1 MADRVFVTGIGIICA
16 IGKNTGETLSSLR
29 ATRHGISK
37 LSILDSI
44 HRDELPTGEIKLTN
58 EELAMMAG
66 VTDIDMNP
74 RTALLG
80 MIAAEEALHSAGIDP
95 TDKQYRTGVISASTV
110 GGMDKTEINYRNYH
124 LGKPYNNFVLTHDCS
139 YNTEQIATRFGFH
152 DMVSTISTACSSSAN
167 SIMFGAR
174 MIRHG
179 MLDRVLAGG
188 SDSMSKFTLNGFNTL
203 MILDKQHCR
212 PFDKSRTGLNL
223 GEGAA
228 FLVLE
233 SEEALGNRVPLCEL
247 TGYANAND
255 AYHQTASSPDGYGPF
270 LSMKQAL
277 ESAKLNFPGIHPG
290 VTGTGVIS
298 YINAH
303 GTGTDN
309 NDLTEGIAIERIFGD
324 NIPLVSSTKPFTG
337 HTLGAAAAVEAVI
350 SILSIQNK
358 MVFPNLNFRE
368 KIDELHFEPVKELIT
383 GIELKHVLSN
393 SFGFGG
399 NDSTLIFSAC

>member
-1 MADRVFVTGIGIICA
+1 MAGRVFVTGIGIICA
-16 IGKNTGETLSSLR
+16 IGKNTGETLASLQ

-37 LSILDSI
+37 ISILETK
-44 HRDELPTGEIKLTN
+44 HRDELLTGEIKLTN
-58 EELAMMAG
+58 EELAALAG
-66 VTDIDMNP
+66 VSDPSLNP
-74 RTALLG
+74 RTAMLG
-80 MIAAEEALHSAGIDP
+80 MIAAEEALKNAGIDP
-95 TDKQYRTGVISASTV
+95 KDRQFRTGVISASTV
-110 GGMDKTEINYRNYH
+110 GGMDKTEMNYRKYK
-124 LGKPYNNFVLTHDCS
+124 LGYPYNNFVLTHDCS
-139 YNTEQIATRFGFH
+139 YNTEQIAARFGFH

-174 MIRHG
+174 LIRHG

-188 SDSMSKFTLNGFNTL
+188 SDSLSKFTLNGFNTL

-223 GEGAA
+223 GEGSA

-233 SEEALGNRVPLCEL
+233 SEQALGNRTPLCEL
-247 TGYANAND
+247 AGYANAND
-255 AYHQTASSPDGYGPF
+255 AFHQTASSPDGYGPF
-270 LSMKQAL
+270 LSMKNAL
-277 ESAKLNFPGIHPG
+277 TNAGLASRF
-290 VTGTGVIS
+290 IS

-309 NDLTEGIAIERIFGD
+309 NDLTEGIAIEKIFGD
-324 NIPLVSSTKPFTG
+324 SIPPVSSTKPFTG

-350 SILSIQNK
+350 SVLAIKNNFIP
-358 MVFPNLNFRE
+358 PNLNFKE
-368 KIDELHFEPVKELIT
+368 KIEELHFEPVKKMMT
-383 GIELKHVLSN
+383 GVGLKHVLSN

>member
-1 MADRVFVTGIGIICA
+1 MAGRVFVTGIGIICA
-16 IGKNTGETLSSLR
+16 IGRYTGETLASLQ
-29 ATRHGISK
+29 ANRHGIRK

-44 HRDELPTGEIKLTN
+44 HRNELPAGEILLTN
-58 EELAMMAG
+58 EELAVMAG
-66 VTDIDMNP
+66 VTDLDKNP
-74 RTALLG
+74 RTTLLG
-80 MIAAEEALHSAGIDP
+80 MIAAEEALHNAGIDP
-95 TDKQYRTGVISASTV
+95 KDKQFRTGVISASTV
-110 GGMDKTEINYRNYH
+110 GGMDKTEVNYRNYH
-124 LGKPYNNFVLTHDCS
+124 LGSPYNNFVLTHDCS
-139 YNTEQIATRFGFH
+139 YSTEQIATRFGFH

-174 MIRHG
+174 LIKHG

-188 SDSMSKFTLNGFNTL
+188 TDAMSKFTLNGFNTL

-233 SEEALGNRVPLCEL
+233 SEEALNGRTPLCEL
-247 TGYANAND
+247 SGYSNAND

-277 ESAKLNFPGIHPG
+277 ETAKL
-290 VTGTGVIS
+290 TGVRPGAIS

-324 NIPLVSSTKPFTG
+324 SIPLVSSTKPFTG
-337 HTLGAAAAVEAVI
+337 HTLGAAAAIEAVI
-350 SILSIQNK
+350 SILAIQNNI
-358 MVFPNLNFRE
+358 VLPNLNFKE
-368 KIDELHFEPVKELIT
+368 KIDELHFEPVKELIS

>member
-1 MADRVFVTGIGIICA
+1 MAGRVFVTGIGIICA
-16 IGKNTGETLSSLR
+16 IGKNTGETFASLR

-44 HRDELPTGEIKLTN
+44 HRDELPTGEIKLSN
-58 EELAMMAG
+58 EELAVLAG
-66 VTDIDMNP
+66 VTDPDMNP

-80 MIAAEEALHSAGIDP
+80 MIAAEEALHNAGIDP
-95 TDKQYRTGVISASTV
+95 KDRQYRTGVISASTV

-139 YNTEQIATRFGFH
+139 YSTEQIATRLGFR

-174 MIRHG
+174 LIKHG
-179 MLDRVLAGG
+179 LLDRVLAGG
-188 SDSMSKFTLNGFNTL
+188 ADSMSKFTLNGFNTL
-203 MILDKQHCR
+203 MILDKNHCR

-233 SEEALGNRVPLCEL
+233 SEEALGNRTPLCEL
-247 TGYANAND
+247 SGYANAND

-270 LSMKQAL
+270 LSMQNAL
-277 ESAKLNFPGIHPG
+277 LNAGLEPRFID
-290 VTGTGVIS
+290 

-309 NDLTEGIAIERIFGD
+309 NDLTEGIAIERIFGE

-350 SILSIQNK
+350 SILSIQHK

-368 KIDELHFEPVKELIT
+368 KMDELHFEPVKEIIT
-383 GIELKHVLSN
+383 GIEPKHVLSN

-399 NDSTLIFSAC
+399 NDSTLIFSAY

>member
-1 MADRVFVTGIGIICA
+1 MAGRVFVTGIGIICA
-16 IGKNTGETLSSLR
+16 IGKNTGETLASLR
-29 ATRHGISK
+29 ATRSGISH

-44 HRDELPTGEIKLTN
+44 HRDILPTGEIKLTN
-58 EELAMMAG
+58 EELATMAG
-66 VTDIDMNP
+66 ITDLDMHP

-80 MIAAEEALHSAGIDP
+80 LIAAEEAVQSAGIDP
-95 TDKQYRTGVISASTV
+95 KNKNFRTGVISASTV

-124 LGKPYNNFVLTHDCS
+124 LGKPYNDFVLTHDCGDS
-139 YNTEQIATRFGFH
+139 TEKIAIRLGFR

-174 MIRHG
+174 LIKHG

-188 SDSMSKFTLNGFNTL
+188 TDAMSKFTLNGFHTL

-212 PFDKSRTGLNL
+212 PFDKSRMGLNL

-228 FLVLE
+228 FLVIE
-233 SEEALGNRVPLCEL
+233 SEKALEGRKPLCEL
-247 TGYANAND
+247 TGFANAND
-255 AYHQTASSPDGYGPF
+255 AYHQTASSPDGYGPY
-270 LSMKQAL
+270 LSMTQAL
-277 ESAKLNFPGIHPG
+277 DYAGIHSG
-290 VTGTGVIS
+290 EIS

-309 NDLTEGIAIERIFGD
+309 NDLTEGIAIERIFGGQV
-324 NIPLVSSTKPFTG
+324 PLVSSTKPFTG

-350 SILSIQNK
+350 SILSIQNE

-368 KIDELHFEPVKELIT
+368 KMDELHFEPVKEIIT
-383 GIELKHVLSN
+383 GIKLKHVLSN

>member
-1 MADRVFVTGIGIICA
+1 MAGRVFVTGIGIICA
-16 IGKNTGETLSSLR
+16 IGKNTGETLAALR
-29 ATRHGISK
+29 AGRHGIGK
-37 LSILDSI
+37 ITVLDTV
-44 HRDELPTGEIKLTN
+44 HHDELPAGEIKLTN
-58 EELAMMAG
+58 TELAAIAG

-80 MIAAEEALHSAGIDP
+80 MIAAAEALQNAGIDP
-95 TDKQYRTGVISASTV
+95 KDNRFRTGVISASTV
-110 GGMDKTEINYRNYH
+110 GGMDKTEINYRHYEK
-124 LGKPYNNFVLTHDCS
+124 GKPYNNFVLTHDCS
-139 YNTEQIATRFGFH
+139 YSTEQIAARLGFR
-152 DMVSTISTACSSSAN
+152 DMVSTVSTACSSSAN

-174 MIRHG
+174 LIRHG
-179 MLDRVLAGG
+179 LLDRVLAGG
-188 SDSMSKFTLNGFNTL
+188 SDSLSKFTLNGFNAL
-203 MILDKQHCR
+203 MILDKHHCR

-233 SEEALGNRVPLCEL
+233 SEAALGNRTPLCEL

-270 LSMKQAL
+270 LSMNQAL
-277 ESAKLNFPGIHPG
+277 EIAKLSFPGIHPG
-290 VTGTGVIS
+290 VGGAIS

-309 NDLTEGIAIERIFGD
+309 NDLTEGIAIGRIFGD
-324 NIPLVSSTKPFTG
+324 AIPPVSSTKPFTG

-350 SILSIQNK
+350 SILSIRHNTI
-358 MVFPNLNFRE
+358 FPNLNFNE
-368 KIDELHFEPVKELIT
+368 KIEELKFEPVREMIT
-383 GIELKHVLSN
+383 GVTLKHVLSN

>member
-1 MADRVFVTGIGIICA
+1 MAGRVFVTGIGIICA
-16 IGKNTGETLSSLR
+16 IGKNTGETLASLCSNK
-29 ATRHGISK
+29 HGIGRI
-37 LSILDSI
+37 SILDTI
-44 HRDELPTGEIKLTN
+44 HRDDLPAGEIKLTN
-58 EELAMMAG
+58 EELAVMAG
-66 VTDIDMNP
+66 NADITMNP

-80 MIAAEEALHSAGIDP
+80 MIAAGEALSNAGIDP
-95 TDKQYRTGVISASTV
+95 KDQRFRTGVISASTV

-124 LGKPYNNFVLTHDCS
+124 LGAPHNNFVLTHDCS
-139 YNTEQIATRFGFH
+139 YSTEQIAARLGFRN
-152 DMVSTISTACSSSAN
+152 MVSTISTACSSSAN

-174 MIRHG
+174 LIRHG
-179 MLDRVLAGG
+179 LLDRVLAGG
-188 SDSMSKFTLNGFNTL
+188 SDSLSKFTLNGFNTL
-203 MILDKQHCR
+203 MILDKHHGR

-233 SEEALGNRVPLCEL
+233 SEEALGRRMPLCEL

-270 LSMKQAL
+270 LSMKEAL
-277 ESAKLNFPGIHPG
+277 STANLDPGA
-290 VTGTGVIS
+290 IS

-309 NDLTEGIAIERIFGD
+309 NDLTEGIAIGRIFGD
-324 NIPLVSSTKPFTG
+324 AIPPVSSTKPFTG

-350 SILSIQNK
+350 SILSIQNNTI
-358 MVFPNLNFRE
+358 FPNLNFME
-368 KIDELHFEPVKELIT
+368 KIDELHFEPVKEIIKN
-383 GIELKHVLSN
+383 IELKHVLSN

>member
-1 MADRVFVTGIGIICA
+1 MAGRVFVTGIGIICA
-16 IGKNTGETLSSLR
+16 IGKNAGETFASLR
-29 ATRHGISK
+29 DTRHGISK

-58 EELAMMAG
+58 EELAIMAG
-66 VTDIDMNP
+66 ITDLDMNP

-80 MIAAEEALHSAGIDP
+80 MIAAEEALHNAGIDP
-95 TDKQYRTGVISASTV
+95 KDNQYRTGVISASTV

-124 LGKPYNNFVLTHDCS
+124 LGKPYNNFVLTHDSS
-139 YNTEQIATRFGFH
+139 YSTEQIAIRLGFR

-174 MIRHG
+174 LIKHG

-188 SDSMSKFTLNGFNTL
+188 TDAMSKFTLNGFNTL
-203 MILDKQHCR
+203 MILDKNHCR

-233 SEEALGNRVPLCEL
+233 SEEALGSRTPLCEL

-270 LSMKQAL
+270 LSMNNAL
-277 ESAKLNFPGIHPG
+277 LNAGLKPRFID
-290 VTGTGVIS
+290 

-309 NDLTEGIAIERIFGD
+309 NDLTEGIAIERIFGE

-358 MVFPNLNFRE
+358 MVFPNLNFKE

>member
-1 MADRVFVTGIGIICA
+1 MTGRIYVTGIGIICA
-16 IGKNTGETLSSLR
+16 IGNNAVETFASLR

-37 LSILDSI
+37 LTILDSI
-44 HRDELPTGEIKLTN
+44 HRNELPTGEIKLTN
-58 EELAMMAG
+58 EELAVMAG
-66 VTDIDMNP
+66 ITDIDMNP
-74 RTALLG
+74 RTTLLG
-80 MIAAEEALHSAGIDP
+80 MIAAEEALRNACIDP
-95 TDKQYRTGVISASTV
+95 QDKHYRTGVISASTV
-110 GGMDKTEINYRNYH
+110 GGMDKTEINYRNYN

-139 YNTEQIATRFGFH
+139 FGTEQIAIRQGFR

-174 MIRHG
+174 LIRHG

-188 SDSMSKFTLNGFNTL
+188 TDALSKFTLNGFNTL

-233 SEEALGNRVPLCEL
+233 SEEALGNRTPLCEL
-247 TGYANAND
+247 SGYANAND

-270 LSMKQAL
+270 LSMQQAL
-277 ESAKLNFPGIHPG
+277 ATAQLNHPG
-290 VTGTGVIS
+290 LQPGSIS

-309 NDLTEGIAIERIFGD
+309 NDLTEGIAIERTFRE

-350 SILSIQNK
+350 SILAIKNS

-368 KIDELHFEPVKELIT
+368 KIDELHFEPVKELLSD
-383 GIELKHVLSN
+383 IELKHVLSN

>member
-1 MADRVFVTGIGIICA
+1 MAERVFVTGIGIICA
-16 IGKNTGETLSSLR
+16 IGKNTGETFASLR
-29 ATRHGISK
+29 ATRSGISH

-44 HRDELPTGEIKLTN
+44 HRDILPTGEIKLTN
-58 EELAMMAG
+58 EELATLAG
-66 VTDIDMNP
+66 VTDLDMQS

-80 MIAAEEALHSAGIDP
+80 LIAAGEAVKYAGIDP
-95 TDKQYRTGVISASTV
+95 KDKHFRTGVISASTV
-110 GGMDKTEINYRNYH
+110 GGMDKTEINYRNYQF
-124 LGKPYNNFVLTHDCS
+124 GTPYNNFVLTHDCGDS
-139 YNTEQIATRFGFH
+139 TEKIAVRFGFR

-174 MIRHG
+174 LIKHG

-188 SDSMSKFTLNGFNTL
+188 TDAMSKFTLNGFHTL
-203 MILDKQHCR
+203 MILDKQACR
-212 PFDKSRTGLNL
+212 PFDKNRMGLNL

-233 SEEALGNRVPLCEL
+233 SEKALDGRVPLCEL

-270 LSMKQAL
+270 LSMSQAL
-277 ESAKLNFPGIHPG
+277 GSARLKPA
-290 VTGTGVIS
+290 VID

-309 NDLTEGIAIERIFGD
+309 NDLTEGIAIERIFGE
-324 NIPLVSSTKPFTG
+324 NIPLISSTKPFTG

-350 SILSIQNK
+350 SILSIQNQV
-358 MVFPNLNFRE
+358 VFPNLNFKE
-368 KIDELHFEPVKELIT
+368 KMDELHFEPVKEIIT
-383 GIELKHVLSN
+383 GKKLKHVLSN

>member
-1 MADRVFVTGIGIICA
+1 MAERVFVTGIGIICA
-16 IGKNTGETLSSLR
+16 IGKNTGETFASLQASR
-29 ATRHGISK
+29 SGISH

-44 HRDELPTGEIKLTN
+44 HRGTLPAGEIKLTN
-58 EELAMMAG
+58 EELGALAG
-66 VTDIDMNP
+66 ITDMDMYP
-74 RTALLG
+74 RTTLLG
-80 MIAAEEALHSAGIDP
+80 LIAAGEAVKHAAIEPKD
-95 TDKQYRTGVISASTV
+95 DHFRTGVISASTV

-124 LGKPYNNFVLTHDCS
+124 LGAPYNNFVLTHDCGDS
-139 YNTEQIATRFGFH
+139 TEKIAVRLGIH

-174 MIRHG
+174 LIRHG
-179 MLDRVLAGG
+179 LLDRAIAGG
-188 SDSMSKFTLNGFNTL
+188 TDAMSKFTLNGFHTL
-203 MILDKQHCR
+203 MILDKQPCR
-212 PFDKSRTGLNL
+212 PFDKNRMGLNL

-233 SEEALGNRVPLCEL
+233 SEKALGGRAPLCEL
-247 TGYANAND
+247 SGYANAND
-255 AYHQTASSPDGYGPF
+255 ASSPDGYGPF
-270 LSMKQAL
+270 LSMSQAL
-277 ESAKLNFPGIHPG
+277 GFSGIHPAEIG
-290 VTGTGVIS
+290 

-309 NDLTEGIAIERIFGD
+309 NDLTEGIAIERIFGQ

-350 SILSIQNK
+350 SILSIKNQ
-358 MVFPNLNFRE
+358 MVFPNLNFHE
-368 KIDELHFEPVKELIT
+368 KMDELHFEPLKEMVT
-383 GIELKHVLSN
+383 GKILRHVLSN

>member
-16 IGKNTGETLSSLR
+16 IGKNTAETFDSLR
-29 ATRHGISK
+29 ATRSGISR

-44 HRDELPTGEIKLTN
+44 HRDELPAGEIKLTN
-58 EELAMMAG
+58 QELGDLAG
-66 VTDIDMNP
+66 ITDLDMHP

-80 MIAAEEALHSAGIDP
+80 MIAAEEALQSAGIDP
-95 TDKQYRTGVISASTV
+95 KDKQFRTGVIAASTV
-110 GGMDKTEINYRNYH
+110 GGMDKTEINYRNYN

-139 YNTEQIATRFGFH
+139 YNTEQIAIRFGFH

-174 MIRHG
+174 LIKHG
-179 MLDRVLAGG
+179 ILDRVLAGG
-188 SDSMSKFTLNGFNTL
+188 SDSLSKFTLNGFNTL

-212 PFDKSRTGLNL
+212 PFDKSRAGLNL

-233 SEEALGNRVPLCEL
+233 SEIALGDRTPLCEL
-247 TGYANAND
+247 SGYANAND

-270 LSMKQAL
+270 LSMTDAL
-277 ESAKLNFPGIHPG
+277 TNARLKPGFIQ
-290 VTGTGVIS
+290 

-309 NDLTEGIAIERIFGD
+309 NDLTEGIAIERIFGEQV
-324 NIPLVSSTKPFTG
+324 PLVSSTKPFTG

-350 SILSIQNK
+350 SILSIQNQ

-383 GIELKHVLSN
+383 GIKLQHVLSN

>member
-1 MADRVFVTGIGIICA
+1 MAGRVFVTGIGIICA
-16 IGKNTGETLSSLR
+16 IGKNTGETLASLR
-29 ATRHGISK
+29 ATRSGISH

-44 HRDELPTGEIKLTN
+44 HRDILPTGEIKLTN
-58 EELAMMAG
+58 EELAVMAG
-66 VTDIDMNP
+66 VTDLDMHP
-74 RTALLG
+74 RTSLLG
-80 MIAAEEALHSAGIDP
+80 LIAAEEAVKHAGIDP
-95 TDKQYRTGVISASTV
+95 KDNRFRTGVISASTV

-124 LGKPYNNFVLTHDCS
+124 LGKPYNDFVLTHDCGDS
-139 YNTEQIATRFGFH
+139 TEKIAVRLGFR

-174 MIRHG
+174 LIKHG

-188 SDSMSKFTLNGFNTL
+188 TDAMSKFTLNGFHTL

-212 PFDKSRTGLNL
+212 PFDKSRMGLNL

-233 SEEALGNRVPLCEL
+233 SEQALEGRIPLCEL
-247 TGYANAND
+247 SGFANAND
-255 AYHQTASSPDGYGPF
+255 AYHQTASSPDGYGPY
-270 LSMKQAL
+270 LSMTQAL
-277 ESAKLNFPGIHPG
+277 GSSGLKPGAIQ
-290 VTGTGVIS
+290 

-309 NDLTEGIAIERIFGD
+309 NDLTEGIAIERIFGGQV
-324 NIPLVSSTKPFTG
+324 PLVSSTKPFTG

-350 SILSIQNK
+350 SILSIQNE

-368 KIDELHFEPVKELIT
+368 KMDELHFEPVKEILT
-383 GIELKHVLSN
+383 GIMLKHVLSN

>member
-1 MADRVFVTGIGIICA
+1 MAGRVFVTGIGIICA
-16 IGKNTGETLSSLR
+16 IGKNTGETLASLR

-58 EELAMMAG
+58 AELAKLAG
-66 VTDIDMNP
+66 VTNLDMNP

-80 MIAAEEALHSAGIDP
+80 MIAAEEALHNAGIDP
-95 TDKQYRTGVISASTV
+95 KDRQFRTGVISASTV
-110 GGMDKTEINYRNYH
+110 GGMDKTEINYRNYN

-139 YNTEQIATRFGFH
+139 YSTEQIAARFGFH

-174 MIRHG
+174 LIKHG
-179 MLDRVLAGG
+179 MLDRALAGG

-203 MILDKQHCR
+203 MILDKHHCR

-223 GEGAA
+223 GEGSA

-233 SEEALGNRVPLCEL
+233 SEEALGNRTPLCEL
-247 TGYANAND
+247 SGYANAND
-255 AYHQTASSPDGYGPF
+255 AFHQTASSPDGYGPF
-270 LSMKQAL
+270 LSMQQAL
-277 ESAKLNFPGIHPG
+277 GSARLKPG
-290 VTGTGVIS
+290 VIQ

-324 NIPLVSSTKPFTG
+324 SIPLVSSTKPFTG

-358 MVFPNLNFRE
+358 MVFPNLNFKE
-368 KIDELHFEPVKELIT
+368 KIDELHFEPVRELIT
-383 GIELKHVLSN
+383 GVELKHVLSN

>member
-1 MADRVFVTGIGIICA
+1 MAGRVFVTGIGIICA
-16 IGKNTGETLSSLR
+16 IGKNTGETLASLR

-44 HRDELPTGEIKLTN
+44 HRDELPTGEIKLSN
-58 EELAMMAG
+58 EQLAVMAG
-66 VTDIDMNP
+66 VTDPDMNP

-80 MIAAEEALHSAGIDP
+80 MIAAEEALHNAGIDP
-95 TDKQYRTGVISASTV
+95 KDRQYRTGVISASTV

-139 YNTEQIATRFGFH
+139 YSTEQIATRLGFR

-174 MIRHG
+174 LIKHG
-179 MLDRVLAGG
+179 LLDRVLAGG
-188 SDSMSKFTLNGFNTL
+188 ADSMSKFTLNGFNTL
-203 MILDKQHCR
+203 MILDKNHCR

-233 SEEALGNRVPLCEL
+233 SEEALGNRTPLCEL
-247 TGYANAND
+247 SGYANAND

-270 LSMKQAL
+270 LSMQNAL
-277 ESAKLNFPGIHPG
+277 LNAGLEPRFID
-290 VTGTGVIS
+290 

-309 NDLTEGIAIERIFGD
+309 NDLTEGIAIERIFGE

-350 SILSIQNK
+350 SILSIQHK
-358 MVFPNLNFRE
+358 MVFPNLNFKE
-368 KIDELHFEPVKELIT
+368 KMDDLHFDPVKEIII
-383 GIELKHVLSN
+383 GIEPKHVLSN

>member
-1 MADRVFVTGIGIICA
+1 MADRVFITGIGIICA
-16 IGKNTGETLSSLR
+16 IGKNTGETFASLR
-29 ATRHGISK
+29 AGRHGIGK
-37 LSILDSI
+37 LSLLDTI
-44 HRDELPTGEIKLTN
+44 HREELPCGEIKLSN
-58 EELAMMAG
+58 EQLGSLAG
-66 VTDIDMNP
+66 VSDLEMNP

-80 MIAAEEALHSAGIDP
+80 MIAAEEALRNANIDP
-95 TDKQYRTGVISASTV
+95 QDKDYRTGVISASTV

-139 YNTEQIATRFGFH
+139 YSTEQIAIRLGFR

-167 SIMFGAR
+167 AIMFGAR
-174 MIRHG
+174 LIRHG
-179 MLDRVLAGG
+179 LLDRVMAGG
-188 SDSMSKFTLNGFNTL
+188 SDAMSKFTLNGFNTL

-212 PFDKSRTGLNL
+212 PFDKSRLGLNL

-233 SEEALGNRVPLCEL
+233 SEKAPGKRTPLCEL

-255 AYHQTASSPDGYGPF
+255 AYHQTASSPDGYGPY
-270 LSMKQAL
+270 LSMKAAL
-277 ESAKLNFPGIHPG
+277 GAVFPRMNPG
-290 VTGTGVIS
+290 EIS

-309 NDLTEGIAIERIFGD
+309 NDLTEGIAIERIFGE
-324 NIPLVSSTKPFTG
+324 NIPPVSSTKPFTG

-350 SILSIQNK
+350 SILSMQNE
-358 MVFPNLNFRE
+358 MIFPNLNFRE
-368 KIDELHFEPVKELIT
+368 KINELHFEPVTELIT
-383 GIELKHVLSN
+383 GIKLKHVLSN

>member
-1 MADRVFVTGIGIICA
+1 MAERVFVTGIGIICA
-16 IGKNTGETLSSLR
+16 IGKNTGETFASLR
-29 ATRHGISK
+29 DGRSGISH

-44 HRDELPTGEIKLTN
+44 HRGNLPAGEIKLTN
-58 EELAMMAG
+58 EELGNLAG
-66 VTDIDMNP
+66 ISDMNMHP

-80 MIAAEEALHSAGIDP
+80 LIAAEEAVRNAGIDP
-95 TDKQYRTGVISASTV
+95 KDKQFRTGVISASTV
-110 GGMDKTEINYRNYH
+110 GGMDKTEINYRNYQ
-124 LGKPYNNFVLTHDCS
+124 LGAPYNNFVLTHDCGDS
-139 YNTEQIATRFGFH
+139 TEKIAVRLGIR

-174 MIRHG
+174 LIRHG

-188 SDSMSKFTLNGFNTL
+188 TDAMSKFTLNGFHTL
-203 MILDKQHCR
+203 MILDKQPCR
-212 PFDKSRTGLNL
+212 PFDKNRMGLNL

-233 SEEALGNRVPLCEL
+233 SEKALGSRAPLCEL
-247 TGYANAND
+247 AGYANAND
-255 AYHQTASSPDGYGPF
+255 AYHQTASSPDGYGPY
-270 LSMKQAL
+270 LSMSQAL
-277 ESAKLNFPGIHPG
+277 GFSGIDPGGIG
-290 VTGTGVIS
+290 

-309 NDLTEGIAIERIFGD
+309 NDLTEGIAIERIFAG

-350 SILSIQNK
+350 SILSIKNQ
-358 MVFPNLNFRE
+358 MVFPNLNFHE
-368 KIDELHFEPVKELIT
+368 KMDELHFEPLKEMLT
-383 GIELKHVLSN
+383 GKNLRHVLSN

>member
-1 MADRVFVTGIGIICA
+1 MAGRVFVTGIGIICA
-16 IGKNTGETLSSLR
+16 IGKNTGETLASLR

-37 LSILDSI
+37 LSILDTI
-44 HRDELPTGEIKLTN
+44 HRDELPAGEIKLTN
-58 EELAMMAG
+58 EELAIMAG
-66 VTDIDMNP
+66 ISDIDMNP

-80 MIAAEEALHSAGIDP
+80 MIAAEEALHNAGIDP
-95 TDKQYRTGVISASTV
+95 QDRQFRTGVISASTV

-124 LGKPYNNFVLTHDCS
+124 LGKPYNNFVLTHDFIYS
-139 YNTEQIATRFGFH
+139 TEQIAARLGFR

-174 MIRHG
+174 LIKHG
-179 MLDRVLAGG
+179 LLDRVLAGG
-188 SDSMSKFTLNGFNTL
+188 TDSLSKFTLNGFNTL
-203 MILDKQHCR
+203 MILDKHHCR

-233 SEEALGNRVPLCEL
+233 SEEALGKRIPLCEL
-247 TGYANAND
+247 SGYANAND
-255 AYHQTASSPDGYGPF
+255 AYHQTASSPDGYGPY
-270 LSMKQAL
+270 LSMNNAL
-277 ESAKLNFPGIHPG
+277 SNAGLKPRFID
-290 VTGTGVIS
+290 

-309 NDLTEGIAIERIFGD
+309 NDLTEGIAIERIFGE

-358 MVFPNLNFRE
+358 MVFPNLNFKE
-368 KIDELHFEPVKELIT
+368 KIDELHFEPVKELVT

>member
-16 IGKNTGETLSSLR
+16 IGKNTGETFASLQ

-44 HRDELPTGEIKLTN
+44 HRDELPTGEVKLTN
-58 EELAMMAG
+58 EELAVLAG
-66 VTDIDMNP
+66 VTDIEMNP

-80 MIAAEEALHSAGIDP
+80 MIAAEEAMRNAGIDP
-95 TDKQYRTGVISASTV
+95 KNRRFRTGVISASTV

-139 YNTEQIATRFGFH
+139 YSTEQIATRFGFH

-174 MIRHG
+174 LIKHG
-179 MLDRVLAGG
+179 LLDRVLAGG
-188 SDSMSKFTLNGFNTL
+188 TDALSKFTLNGFNTL
-203 MILDKQHCR
+203 MILDKNHCR

-233 SEEALGNRVPLCEL
+233 SESALGKRTPLCEL
-247 TGYANAND
+247 SGYANAND
-255 AYHQTASSPDGYGPF
+255 AYHQTASSPDGHGPY

-277 ESAKLNFPGIHPG
+277 EKARLIFPGMDPCD
-290 VTGTGVIS
+290 IS

-309 NDLTEGIAIERIFGD
+309 NDLTEGIAIERIFGEQ
-324 NIPLVSSTKPFTG
+324 IPLVSSTKPFTG

-358 MVFPNLNFRE
+358 MVFPNLNFSE
-368 KIDELHFEPVKELIT
+368 KIDELHFEPVKELIN

>member
-1 MADRVFVTGIGIICA
+1 MAGRVFVTGIGIICA
-16 IGKNTGETLSSLR
+16 IGKNTGETLASLK
-29 ATRHGISK
+29 ACRHGIGK
-37 LSILDSI
+37 ITVLDTV
-44 HRDELPTGEIKLTN
+44 HRDELPAGEIKLTN
-58 EELAMMAG
+58 TELAALAG

-80 MIAAEEALHSAGIDP
+80 MIAAAEALQNAGIDP
-95 TDKQYRTGVISASTV
+95 KDNRFRTGVISASTV
-110 GGMDKTEINYRNYH
+110 GGMDKTEINYRHYEK
-124 LGKPYNNFVLTHDCS
+124 GKPYNNFVLTHDCS
-139 YNTEQIATRFGFH
+139 YSTEQIAARLGFR
-152 DMVSTISTACSSSAN
+152 DMVSTVSTACSSSAN

-174 MIRHG
+174 LIHHG
-179 MLDRVLAGG
+179 LLDRVLAGG
-188 SDSMSKFTLNGFNTL
+188 SDSLSKFTLNGFNAL
-203 MILDKQHCR
+203 MILDKHHCR

-233 SEEALGNRVPLCEL
+233 SEEALGSRTPLCEL

-270 LSMKQAL
+270 LSMSDAL
-277 ESAKLNFPGIHPG
+277 QTASKNIPGFNLRD
-290 VTGTGVIS
+290 IS

-309 NDLTEGIAIERIFGD
+309 NDLTEGIAIGRIFGD
-324 NIPLVSSTKPFTG
+324 AIPPVSSTKPFTG

-350 SILSIQNK
+350 SILSIRHNTI
-358 MVFPNLNFRE
+358 FPNLNFNE
-368 KIDELHFEPVKELIT
+368 KIEELKFEPVREMIT
-383 GIELKHVLSN
+383 GVTLKHVLSN

>member
-1 MADRVFVTGIGIICA
+1 MAGRVFVTGIGIISA
-16 IGKNTGETLSSLR
+16 IGKNNGETLASLR
-29 ATRHGISK
+29 AGRHGISRI
-37 LSILDSI
+37 SILDTI

-58 EELAMMAG
+58 QELADMAG
-66 VTDIDMNP
+66 ITDLDMNP

-80 MIAAEEALHSAGIDP
+80 MIAAEEALHNAGIDP
-95 TDKQYRTGVISASTV
+95 QDKPFRTGVISASTV
-110 GGMDKTEINYRNYH
+110 GGMDRTEINYRHFH
-124 LGKPYNNFVLTHDCS
+124 LGKPYSNFVLTHDCS
-139 YNTEQIATRFGFH
+139 YSTEQIAARFGFH

-174 MIRHG
+174 LIRHG
-179 MLDRVLAGG
+179 FLDRVLAGG

-212 PFDKSRTGLNL
+212 PFDKNRMGLNL

-228 FLVLE
+228 YLVLE
-233 SEEALGNRVPLCEL
+233 SEHALKGRSPICEL
-247 TGYANAND
+247 SGYANAND

-270 LSMKQAL
+270 LSMSQAL
-277 ESAKLNFPGIHPG
+277 SNAGLKPGA
-290 VTGTGVIS
+290 IS

-309 NDLTEGIAIERIFGD
+309 NDLTEGIAIERLFEGS
-324 NIPLVSSTKPFTG
+324 IPPVSSTKPFTG

-350 SILSIQNK
+350 SILSIRNR

-368 KIDELHFEPVKELIT
+368 KMDELHFEPVKELMSGTRLEHI
-383 GIELKHVLSN
+383 LSN

>member
-1 MADRVFVTGIGIICA
+1 MAGRVFVTGIRIICA
-16 IGKNTGETLSSLR
+16 IGKNTGETLDSLR
-29 ATRHGISK
+29 AIRHGISK
-37 LSILDSI
+37 LSILDTI
-44 HRDELPTGEIKLTN
+44 HREELPAGEIKLTN
-58 EELAMMAG
+58 KELASMAG
-66 VTDIDMNP
+66 VSGLDMNP

-80 MIAAEEALHSAGIDP
+80 MIAAEEALHNAGIDP
-95 TDKQYRTGVISASTV
+95 KDRQFRTGVISASTV
-110 GGMDKTEINYRNYH
+110 GGMDKTEINYRNYN
-124 LGKPYNNFVLTHDCS
+124 LGAPYNNFVLTHDCS
-139 YNTEQIATRFGFH
+139 YSTEQIATRFGFH

-167 SIMFGAR
+167 SVMFGAR
-174 MIRHG
+174 LIKHG

-188 SDSMSKFTLNGFNTL
+188 SDSLSKFTLNGFNTL
-203 MILDKQHCR
+203 MILDKNHCR

-233 SEEALGNRVPLCEL
+233 SEKALGNRTPLCEL
-247 TGYANAND
+247 SGYANAND

-270 LSMKQAL
+270 LSMQNAL
-277 ESAKLNFPGIHPG
+277 LNAALAPGLIDY
-290 VTGTGVIS
+290 V
-298 YINAH
+298 NAH

-324 NIPLVSSTKPFTG
+324 SIPLVSSTKPFTG

-350 SILSIQNK
+350 SILSIRHQT
-358 MVFPNLNFRE
+358 VFPNLNFSE
-368 KIDELHFEPVKELIT
+368 KIDELHFEPVKEILT
-383 GIELKHVLSN
+383 GVELKNVLSN